1 MSQIYEQTRGSP
13 APDEEPSHVDTQ
25 TRDQIASRLAEIVI
39 PGAGS
44 GAIGPFLDRLFQ
56 SDRPGERETLD
67 EFLARNADTH
77 GDQFT
82 RDPWFESWAELVHEH
97 YWTSPEGLGSVGF
110 PVADVIPITPRHPDR
125 TRQI

>member
-1 MSQIYEQTRGSP
+1 MSQINERPGGSP

-25 TRDQIASRLAEIVI
+25 TRHQIASRLAEFVI

-56 SDRPGERETLD
+56 SDRAGERETLD
-67 EFLARNADTH
+67 DFLGRNIDTH
-77 GDQFT
+77 VDQFT
-82 RDPWFESWAELVHEH
+82 LDPWFESWAALVHEH

-110 PVADVIPITPRHPDR
+110 PVADVIPIAPRHPDR